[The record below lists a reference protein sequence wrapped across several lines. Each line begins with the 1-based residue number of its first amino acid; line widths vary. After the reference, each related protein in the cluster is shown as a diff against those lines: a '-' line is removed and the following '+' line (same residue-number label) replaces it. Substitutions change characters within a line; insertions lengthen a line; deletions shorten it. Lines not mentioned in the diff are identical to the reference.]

1 MCFSGHGAGML
12 VVPGGSLKLLFL
24 AMGKWC
30 QEVICAKKYLEEPLS
45 NEPQT
50 DRNNLSLSV
59 SSSPTKMYQKN
70 TQCFSVYVINPQ
82 GNKPESE

>member
-1 MCFSGHGAGML
+1 ML
-12 VVPGGSLKLLFL
+12 SVPDGSLKLLFL

-50 DRNNLSLSV
+50 DCNEPLLLHFL
-59 SSSPTKMYQKN
+59 SSP
-70 TQCFSVYVINPQ
+70 
-82 GNKPESE
+82 